1 MNTNSNLIYKHQKNK
16 SNPVQGNINYYLS
29 NDNQNSKIS
38 KLTINDFSNLNNK
51 QFSKSLKRQISYDIY
66 SKKQK
71 ANISYRNNNKDNVII
86 KQNSMDNIFFKLIEN
101 KIDILDNAFNTFT
114 PSMKK
119 SISLHKTKSNDN
131 KIPKNKKKEN
141 INHIKTIQ
149 NIGKKKLI
157 KRTNSDNS
165 TYNTKISKTENTY
178 NSNSGTNFSKN
189 KITISQLKPKKLNKL
204 KDETIITKENK
215 AIISFNPKKNEK
227 TKSVKQFKFD
237 NKLSHFR
244 NSIKSREIKSN
255 ISKNKKLNN
264 HYIKT
269 DENQKIEKKVKINET
284 KKIESESDDS
294 IIDNNL
300 NDSEECPTKDLDE
313 ESSFISNNKIN
324 VNNRFLIKK
333 KPLEN
338 KGLNHRIIN
347 NNNHSINFPIQISQ
361 KIKNDEILKD
371 IDNLK
376 IISDIINTKNI
387 IENNIN
393 NNSIKNVIKKE
404 FQFVEKGVNKMENKL
419 NIESKYSN
427 ETNDEE
433 SINNINNIEFSKN
446 EKKNIEKNEFIDDD
460 EVNGNE
466 TYNLHNQINQFI
478 PFKKPISNY
487 KRNSLNT
494 NTPNINENDS
504 NSILKNSKKFF
515 TYIPLFSKLIFPFCD
530 LEIINTLTLINK
542 KFNKSFIPIIYEKI
556 KEKVILINKNDNK
569 EIKNKIKK
577 HVFKYSPSYKNI
589 DLIQKIYYDNLYNC
603 DSPYDFQIKKDL
615 PRTFP
620 ENNLFNEGS
629 KLYIKLYKI
638 LTSYSNYNNNIGYAQ
653 GLNLLTA
660 HSIFFFDKDE
670 EVFIFLDGMINRFN
684 LEELIGVNNKL
695 TNKLKKIG
703 ELIKIYSKKVNNFLE
718 KNSLSHEFFTANWIV
733 TLFSKSMNNENISL
747 IWDYMIIFGWKF
759 FYCFIIVVINFYQ
772 NDIISF
778 DPDKISE
785 FMKNLLFS
793 NKFNINIES
802 IINKTFI
809 FMEKNNNNVL

>member
-1 MNTNSNLIYKHQKNK
+1 MITNSNLIYKHQKKN
-16 SNPVQGNINYYLS
+16 SNSVQGIINNYLS
-29 NDNQNSKIS
+29 NENQISKIS
-38 KLTINDFSNLNNK
+38 KLTLNDFSNLNNIP
-51 QFSKSLKRQISYDIY
+51 FSKTLKRGISYEIY
-66 SKKQK
+66 SKKP
-71 ANISYRNNNKDNVII
+71 NTNLSHRNNNKDNLII

-101 KIDILDNAFNTFT
+101 KIDISDNVFNTFT
-114 PSMKK
+114 PRLKNSM
-119 SISLHKTKSNDN
+119 SLHQTKSNDN

-141 INHIKTIQ
+141 VNKFKSKQ
-149 NIGKKKLI
+149 NIGNKKSI
-157 KRTNSDNS
+157 KRTYSDNP
-165 TYNTKISKTENTY
+165 TYNSQISKTENLY
-178 NSNSGTNFSKN
+178 NSNSGTNFY
-189 KITISQLKPKKLNKL
+189 KIKINTTQLKPKKINQL

-215 AIISFNPKKNEK
+215 AIVSFNSKKNEK
-227 TKSVKQFKFD
+227 TKNVKQIKFD
-237 NKLSHFR
+237 NLSHFR
-244 NSIKSREIKSN
+244 NSNKSKEIKSN
-255 ISKNKKLNN
+255 NSRNKKLNN
-264 HYIKT
+264 HYIQT
-269 DENQKIEKKVKINET
+269 EDNQKNEKIVKINET

-294 IIDNNL
+294 IIDNDL

-324 VNNRFLIKK
+324 VNNRCLIKK

-338 KGLNHRIIN
+338 QVLNNRMVN
-347 NNNHSINFPIQISQ
+347 NNNNLLNFPIQISQ

-376 IISDIINTKNI
+376 IISDILNTKNEI
-387 IENNIN
+387 VNNIN
-393 NNSIKNVIKKE
+393 SNGIKNVIKKE
-404 FQFVEKGVNKMENKL
+404 FQIIEKGVNKMENKL
-419 NIESKYSN
+419 NFESKYSN

-433 SINNINNIEFSKN
+433 SVNNINNIDISRN
-446 EKKNIEKNEFIDDD
+446 EKKNIEKNEFIDED
-460 EVNGNE
+460 EVNENE

-478 PFKKPISNY
+478 PFKKPLSNKINNLNIDTLKIS
-487 KRNSLNT
+487 
-494 NTPNINENDS
+494 ENNC
-504 NSILKNSKKFF
+504 NSILKNSKMFF

-530 LEIINTLTLINK
+530 LEIINSLTLINK
-542 KFNKSFIPIIYEKI
+542 KFHKSFIPIIYEKI
-556 KEKVILINKNDNK
+556 KEKVILINKNKNK
-569 EIKNKIKK
+569 EIKNKIKR

-620 ENNLFNEGS
+620 DNNLFNEGS

-638 LTSYSNYNNNIGYAQ
+638 LTSYSNYNNKIGYAQ

-660 HSIFFFDKDE
+660 HTIFFFDKDE

-703 ELIKIYSKKVNNFLE
+703 ELIKIYSKKVNSFLE